1 MAIVG
6 AYEAKTRFSEL
17 IERAEKG
24 ERITIT
30 RHGKPVAEIG
40 PAVQHD
46 VARARK
52 ALERMRARAASVDL
66 GDLTWDEIKKM
77 RDEGRP
83 GCD

>member
-1 MAIVG
+1 MATIG

-24 ERITIT
+24 ERFIIT
-30 RHGKPVAEIG
+30 RHGKPVAEII
-40 PAVQHD
+40 PVIRHD
-46 VARARK
+46 V
-52 ALERMRARAASVDL
+52 ERSQQAMERIRARAASIDFD
-66 GDLTWDEIKKM
+66 DLTWDEIKKM